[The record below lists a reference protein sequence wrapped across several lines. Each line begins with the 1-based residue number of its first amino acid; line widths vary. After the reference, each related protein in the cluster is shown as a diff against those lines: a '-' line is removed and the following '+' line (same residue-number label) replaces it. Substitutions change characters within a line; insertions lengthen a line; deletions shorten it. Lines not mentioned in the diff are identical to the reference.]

1 MTTYSEAGV
10 NIEDGDACSRIAYEA
25 AKATFAGRHGMI
37 GAPAILEGGFSGALD
52 MGDFFL
58 VQNDDGVGSKSMI
71 ASAIGKYDT
80 LGLDLVAMVA
90 DDAICVGAEVISLS
104 NTVDIQ
110 KVNAEQIEAMMAGLK
125 AACLEQKI
133 VVPGG
138 EIAELPDQVNGFV
151 WNSTAMGIVEKD
163 KLIDGNK
170 VKEGDLIIGLRSAGF
185 RSNGFTLVRH
195 ILSKAYGK
203 DWANEDYGDGRTW
216 GEILLTPSV
225 IYHRGL
231 LKLLGAYGEARPVDV
246 HGLVHVTGGGI
257 HGNAER
263 IVKGGLK
270 AEFTDLWE
278 AHEPMKKLM
287 ELGGVA
293 EEEAYKTWNMGTG
306 MLIVLAEADV
316 DAAMAK
322 LTDFEAKVV
331 GKVVSE

>member
-1 MTTYSEAGV
+1 MTTYEEAGV
-10 NIEDGDACSRIAYEA
+10 NIEMGDACSRLAYNA
-25 AKATFAGRHGMI
+25 AKATFAGRDGMI
-37 GAPAILEGGFSGALD
+37 GAPATLEGGFSGALD

-71 ASAIGKYDT
+71 AEAIEKYDT
-80 LGLDLVAMVA
+80 LGWDLVAMVA

-104 NTVDIQ
+104 NTVDIEH
-110 KVNAEQIEAMMAGLK
+110 VNAEQIGPMMEGLQ
-125 AACLEQKI
+125 AACLDQKI

-138 EIAELPDQVNGFV
+138 EIAELPDQVIGFV

-163 KLIDGNK
+163 KFIDGSK
-170 VKEGDLIIGLRSAGF
+170 VVEGDVIIGLRSAGF
-185 RSNGFTLVRH
+185 RSNGFTLVRR
-195 ILSKAYGK
+195 ILSDEFGSE
-203 DWANEDYGDGRTW
+203 WAHEPYGDGRTW
-216 GEILLTPSV
+216 GEVLLTPSV

-263 IVKGGLK
+263 IVKGDLK

-287 ELGGVA
+287 EMGNV
-293 EEEAYKTWNMGTG
+293 EEAEAYKTWNMGTG
-306 MLIVLAEADV
+306 MLIVVSEADV
-316 DAAMAK
+316 DAALEK
-322 LTDFEAKVV
+322 LGDFEAKVV
-331 GKVVSE
+331 GRVISQ